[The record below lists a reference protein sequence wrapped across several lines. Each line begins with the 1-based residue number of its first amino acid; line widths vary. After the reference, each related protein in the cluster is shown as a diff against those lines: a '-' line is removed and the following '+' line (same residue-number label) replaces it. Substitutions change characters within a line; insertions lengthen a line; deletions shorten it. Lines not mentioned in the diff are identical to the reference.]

1 MVKILERIQA
11 VFQHLLKNID
21 LNFFFSPLHLSS
33 GHMANSHTSKVGIS
47 TRYKLSFYK
56 KKKQNNPS
64 SDQWRVVVTV
74 SAHFSNKVRPG
85 AEGEGKREDTWV

>member
-1 MVKILERIQA
+1 MMGPVLQRGDVE
-11 VFQHLLKNID
+11 LT
-21 LNFFFSPLHLSS
+21 LH
-33 GHMANSHTSKVGIS
+33 K
-47 TRYKLSFYK
+47 K
-56 KKKQNNPS
+56 KKKQNIPS